1 MPRPCTTCR
10 GQARAADNHVRA
22 EGRVMEDVNM
32 EDIDIDA
39 PADPVSLLCEIKHLE
54 QRHVDGQAIL
64 LDLDAGQN
72 QNHLSRDWWFSHY
85 ALCTIRSYSD
95 TGRLV
100 DHALYVNSQSL
111 RDFLQAVIGDLEAD
125 GSGGME
131 IIVKAP
137 FFPLFYNLERLT
149 SHSKRF
155 APFVYS
161 RPETELL
168 LSWIRGHFR
177 REIELVES
185 NAANPET
192 TTIPFES
199 LWAAFPPRSIVC
211 PLVVHIS
218 QAARVV
224 ECWYVSGGACPSL
237 VLKAEYVD
245 WDGESMG
252 LRDFEIAIESY
263 AGAKR
268 LVDLSVRPVKSMKNP
283 STVRNY
289 LLDCGRKFESYTGM
303 RLKQYDGIA
312 IAHDKRVHISGHI
325 MLDDKSYC
333 RSRNITPA
341 PMRKITRVP
350 KQVSARPEL
359 TTNTANQLSED
370 DAMITALTMR
380 GIYLNDDLP
389 AQFVVASISDVQWNE
404 QCLDELVMNSETK
417 QTLQAHMARQDK
429 ANDGDSAAAE
439 GPREK
444 QDQGFVCILSGP
456 SGVGKTTTAVT
467 LSASAQRPVYR
478 ISGRRLDT
486 FSLDGEVY
494 LSEAM
499 SRAAE
504 WGAALLIEEA
514 DHLLGNQALREV
526 LLRALD
532 RQHASIVFLTTTTT
546 TRTLE
551 PEDWRLG
558 APHQEVR
565 LRLSY
570 PDEAAQL
577 QLWQKALRARSRH
590 VGGAPEL
597 DWLRGLA
604 RDYPFNGWQIEFAVG
619 RACEA
624 VAGADGYPRFAHL
637 DEGARAAANPG
648 AAGGGGPGWGAEGRG
663 PTGPL
668 RGPEEASAR
677 LFRSRP

>member
-10 GQARAADNHVRA
+10 GQARAADNHDRA

-32 EDIDIDA
+32 EDIDIDG
-39 PADPVSLLCEIKHLE
+39 PTDPVSLLCEIKHLE

-64 LDLDAGQN
+64 LDLDGGPN

-95 TGRLV
+95 TGRLIN
-100 DHALYVNSQSL
+100 HALYVNSQSL

-125 GSGGME
+125 GSGGMA
-131 IIVKAP
+131 ITVKAP

-168 LSWIRGHFR
+168 LSWIRSHFR

-185 NAANPET
+185 NTANPET

-211 PLVVHIS
+211 PLVVHLS

-224 ECWYVSGGACPSL
+224 ECWYVRGACPSL

-263 AGAKR
+263 AGTKR
-268 LVDLSVRPVKSMKNP
+268 LVDLSARPLKSMKNP
-283 STVRNY
+283 STVRKY

-303 RLKQYDGIA
+303 RLKHYDGVA

-341 PMRKITRVP
+341 PMRKTTRVP

-359 TTNTANQLSED
+359 TTNTASQLAED
-370 DAMITALTMR
+370 DAMITALTIR

-404 QCLDELVMNSETK
+404 QCLDELVMDSETK

-429 ANDGDSAAAE
+429 ANDGDSAAAAE
-439 GPREK
+439 GPQEK
-444 QDQGFVCILSGP
+444 QDKGFVCILSGP

-486 FSLDGEVY
+486 FSLDGDVY

-499 SRAAE
+499 ARAAE
-504 WGAALLIEEA
+504 WGATLLIEET
-514 DHLLGNQALREV
+514 DRLLGNKALREV

-532 RQHASIVFLTTTTT
+532 RHNASIVFLTTT
-546 TRTLE
+546 RTLE
-551 PEDWRLG
+551 SEDWRLRLR
-558 APHQEVR
+558 ALPHQEEV
-565 LRLSY
+565 RLSY
-570 PDEAAQL
+570 PDEAARL

-590 VGGAPEL
+590 VGGGGGGGAPEL

-619 RACEA
+619 RACDA
-624 VAGADGYPRFAHL
+624 AADGYPGFAHL

-648 AAGGGGPGWGAEGRG
+648 AAGGGWGQRG
-663 PTGPL
+663 VDRSVKGT
-668 RGPEEASAR
+668 GPEEASAR